1 MPYKKFK
8 RSFGRPIGSPT
19 VAISKLARFTF
30 NKRMALDL
38 TDKTIKFVELMWDK
52 DANKIGFK
60 PVDSQ
65 EILDAYE
72 IRFNDKGSSAMLSA
86 KPFLTWIGY
95 DYRITRKFQ
104 VTWNKAEL
112 LYEISLDTDHI
123 LNGEGDAVR
132 KEDPPADNGGT

>member
-1 MPYKKFK
+1 MSYEKFE

-30 NKRMALDL
+30 NKKMTLDL
-38 TDKTIKFVELMWDK
+38 RDKTIKFVELMWDK
-52 DANKIGFK
+52 DVKKIGFK
-60 PVDSQ
+60 PVDNQ

-72 IRFNDKGSSAMLSA
+72 IRFNNRVSSAMLSA

-104 VTWNKAEL
+104 VTWNESEL

-123 LNGEGDAVR
+123 FSLEGDAVR
-132 KEDPPADNGGT
+132 KEDPPADDGGA